1 MKLIEYKTITMV
13 LFVLIVLTI
22 LGHIFQLKYMSDISW
37 ILILP
42 ILIYFYSKKN
52 KHKNV
57 FFTVFLIGFAI
68 SEFFKMWFFTS
79 ELFNHYISYIFI
91 MTAYC
96 SLITFFLKGMDA
108 KRLIKKFKFHI
119 FILITFNL
127 YILYTLNQMILQD
140 DSLEVFTFPFFL
152 EVFYNLLILLILSIS
167 LLYYLYT
174 ETKQALLLFLACVCI
189 VFSEMIQVA
198 YFFITEEIFLKIGYI
213 VLMAIG
219 FGFIYFYTL
228 LEIKSKSLIKQ

>member
-1 MKLIEYKTITMV
+1 MV
-13 LFVLIVLTI
+13 EHRSPKPGVAGSSPVTPAL
-22 LGHIFQLKYMSDISW
+22 
-37 ILILP
+37 
-42 ILIYFYSKKN
+42 N
-52 KHKNV
+52 N
-57 FFTVFLIGFAI
+57 
-68 SEFFKMWFFTS
+68 
-79 ELFNHYISYIFI
+79 N
-91 MTAYC
+91 
-96 SLITFFLKGMDA
+96 
-108 KRLIKKFKFHI
+108 
-119 FILITFNL
+119 
-127 YILYTLNQMILQD
+127 TLD
-140 DSLEVFTFPFFL
+140 K
-152 EVFYNLLILLILSIS
+152 EVFYNLLILLILSKS